1 MLNYIRAE
9 FYKVLRRKYT
19 WITLIIVLALEALLV
34 SGWVFTNAHGNHV
47 DFYSGAGMLATMLTV
62 GFYATL
68 LTGDMVFAGQYKN
81 STLKNE
87 VSFGLS
93 RGRIYLGKLT
103 VQIIMSVLF
112 CVVMVAFYVGACW
125 LTLYHDPEADRLALQ
140 IVGYCLVTV
149 FPLWLGVQAVVCAC
163 MFLIKS
169 ELGGAFLA
177 VGVVAVLPNVLWL
190 AAALISGSDGNL
202 VGDALMA
209 VYNHMPTVL
218 ADNAKAVVGDWVYCG
233 KAWLVGA
240 VWFAAFTVLG
250 LVGFHKKEIK

>member
-9 FYKVLRRKYT
+9 FYKVFRRKYT
-19 WITLIIVLALEALLV
+19 WITLIIALALEALLV
-34 SGWVFTNAHGNHV
+34 SGWVFTNVHGNHV
-47 DFYSGAGMLATMLTV
+47 DFYSGAGMLAAMLTI

-68 LTGDMVFAGQYKN
+68 LTGDMVFASQHKN

-93 RGRIYLGKLT
+93 RARIYLGKLIVQT
-103 VQIIMSVLF
+103 VLSILF

-125 LTLYHDPEADRLALQ
+125 LTLYHDPEADKLALQ
-140 IVGYCLVTV
+140 IVSYCLVTV
-149 FPLWLGVQAVVCAC
+149 FPLWLGVQAVICAA

-177 VGVVAVLPNVLWL
+177 VGIFAVLPNVIWL
-190 AAALISGSDGNL
+190 ASVLISGSHGNP
-202 VGDALMA
+202 VGDALMT
-209 VYNHMPTVL
+209 VYNHTPTVL
-218 ADNAKAVVGDWVYCG
+218 ADNAKAVVGDWAYCG

-240 VWFAAFTVLG
+240 VWFAVFTAIG
-250 LVGFHKKEIK
+250 LCGFRKKEIK